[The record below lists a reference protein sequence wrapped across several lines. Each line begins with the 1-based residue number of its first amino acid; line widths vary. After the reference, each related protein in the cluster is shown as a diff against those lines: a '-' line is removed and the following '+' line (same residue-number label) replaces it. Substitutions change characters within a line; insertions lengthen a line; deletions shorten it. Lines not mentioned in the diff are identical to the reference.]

1 MSCPVEINTFELDI
15 TPKQKLIFFLR
26 IFMKCEATSSLCFTI
41 IKSFLSSSV
50 QSLHRAVFVQCP
62 LASGFNG
69 DINGRSVHRGKNPLG
84 KH

>member
-1 MSCPVEINTFELDI
+1 
-15 TPKQKLIFFLR
+15 
-26 IFMKCEATSSLCFTI
+26 MKCEATSSLCFTI
-41 IKSFLSSSV
+41 IKSFLSYSV

-69 DINGRSVHRGKNPLG
+69 DINGRRVHRGKYPLG